1 MNKRMYGLVLGRFQ
15 PLHIGHMEYLEGA
28 KRQCERLVVG
38 ITNPDI
44 STLIK
49 EQADANRSKQESNP
63 FSYVL
68 RYEMIDRSLREADW
82 KPDQFMITPAFIN
95 EPEKMAAFLPPK
107 DKTTVF
113 VTVYDQWGDEKAKRM
128 EQLGYRVHILW
139 RRQTSQKIASGT
151 EIRRSMRTGAI
162 WQHLVPG
169 AVVVHLR
176 LAGLL
181 SPKGRLRPTV
191 R

>member
-1 MNKRMYGLVLGRFQ
+1 MYGLVLGRFQ
-15 PLHIGHMEYLEGA
+15 PFHIGHMEYLQGA

-44 STLIK
+44 STLIA
-49 EQADANRSKQESNP
+49 EQADPKRSKQESNP
-63 FSYVL
+63 FSYVQ

-82 KPDQFMITPAFIN
+82 RPDQFMITPAFIN

-107 DKTTVF
+107 SRTTVF

-128 EQLGYRVHILW
+128 KQLGYEVHVLW
-139 RRQTSQKIASGT
+139 RRKASQKIASGT
-151 EIRRSMRTGAI
+151 EIRRLMRTGGI

-169 AVVVHLR
+169 AVGVHLR

-191 R
+191 K